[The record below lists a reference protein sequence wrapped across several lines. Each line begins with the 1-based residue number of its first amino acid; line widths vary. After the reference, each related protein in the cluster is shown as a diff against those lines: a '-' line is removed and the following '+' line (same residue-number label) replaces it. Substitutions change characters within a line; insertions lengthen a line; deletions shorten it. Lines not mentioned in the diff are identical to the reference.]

1 MDGVGGSSAGRIFMS
16 EYLQYKGYAGSVE
29 YSAEDDCLYGKVL
42 FIRSLLTYQGNNVA
56 ELKQTFIE
64 AVEDYLDDC
73 RERGVKPERP
83 FKGSFNV
90 RISPAAHRK
99 AALRAAKE
107 GVSLNK
113 LVERALEKELT

>member
-1 MDGVGGSSAGRIFMS
+1 MS

>member
-1 MDGVGGSSAGRIFMS
+1 MRD
-16 EYLQYKGYAGSVE
+16 YLQHKGYAGSVE

-42 FIRSLLTYQGNNVA
+42 FIRSLLTYQETDVA
-56 ELKQTFIE
+56 ELKKAFVE
-64 AVEDYLDDC
+64 AVEDYLAHC
-73 RERGVKPERP
+73 KERGVKPEQP

-90 RISPAAHRK
+90 RISPASHRK

-113 LVERALEKELT
+113 LVERALEKELV

>member
-1 MDGVGGSSAGRIFMS
+1 MS
-16 EYLQYKGYAGSVE
+16 DYLQHKGFAGSVE

-56 ELKQTFIE
+56 ELKQAFVET
-64 AVEDYLDDC
+64 VEDYLDDC
-73 RERGVKPERP
+73 RKGGIKPERP
-83 FKGSFNV
+83 FKGSFNA
-90 RISPAAHRK
+90 RISPASHRK

-113 LVERALEKELT
+113 LVERALNKELV